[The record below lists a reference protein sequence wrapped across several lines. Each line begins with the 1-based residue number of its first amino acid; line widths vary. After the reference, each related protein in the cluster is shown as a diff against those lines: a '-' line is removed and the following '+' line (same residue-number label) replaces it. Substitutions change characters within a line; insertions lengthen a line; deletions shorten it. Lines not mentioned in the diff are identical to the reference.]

1 MRSAEAKDPPVV
13 RRMRRR
19 LAEAAEVMRVDERIR
34 NQWEIVDLEH
44 RLSEALDKRVRYA
57 LVVFGMTNAAA
68 VLVLTR
74 FDHGRT
80 SVAPASWAIRS
91 LGLAY
96 ALLAVKIL
104 RDALRALRP
113 RLSIKELDQVIR
125 QRVLD
130 DPSDTLVSRGVLP
143 VESSRPSHVEYHARW
158 QRITGEELS
167 RQLSVVSLSF
177 STLADD
183 KLVALRHLYKG
194 LSVSVLLTACLVI
207 ILLLVGSA

>member
-1 MRSAEAKDPPVV
+1 MRSAASKDPHVV
-13 RRMRRR
+13 KRMRRR
-19 LAEAAEVMRVDERIR
+19 LLEASEAMRVGDRIG
-34 NQWEIVDLEH
+34 NQWEVIDLEH

-80 SVAPASWAIRS
+80 SAASWAVRV

-113 RLSIKELDQVIR
+113 RLSAEEFDQVVR
-125 QRVLD
+125 QPVLD
-130 DPSDTLVSRGVLP
+130 DPSETLVSRGILP
-143 VESSRPSHVEYHARW
+143 VGSSRPSHVEYHARW

-167 RQLSVVSLSF
+167 RQLSAVSLSF
-177 STLADD
+177 SALADD

-194 LSVSVLLTACLVI
+194 LSVSVVLTACLVI
-207 ILLLVGSA
+207 ILLLVGNA